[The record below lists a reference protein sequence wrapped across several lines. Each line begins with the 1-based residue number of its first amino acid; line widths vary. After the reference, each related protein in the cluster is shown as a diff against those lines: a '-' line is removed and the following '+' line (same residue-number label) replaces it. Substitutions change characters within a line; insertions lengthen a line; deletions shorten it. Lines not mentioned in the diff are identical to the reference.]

1 MGYQVVMIGADI
13 CHHGIK
19 GQKWGVRRYQNKDG
33 SLTPEG
39 RKHYGEKNFQEARK
53 SNLTRWGKNRDSN
66 VLYVTGL
73 PKSGK
78 TTTAELL
85 TRGDNKLIQLDA
97 YLDKSNS
104 GTNNTH
110 LKDFDDFLDSKEI
123 PYVTTDH
130 VETKRKVGNW
140 RGLINGEIDKDST
153 EYRDTVRAL
162 RFAVEEYGRQ
172 QHDKGNRVIVEG
184 TSVVKKW
191 EYAENPLYFHDKP
204 LVITGPDNSK
214 IFNSSKA
221 RSQGK
226 WDEFDIELLALE
238 NTPTYGKQVA
248 YQVLD
253 KSQQKALNRAVKEH
267 QYKVGQATIGTIAG
281 GALAG
286 LTWSYLKSLGLV

>member
-1 MGYQVVMIGADI
+1 MGYVVVTVGEDV

-19 GQKWGVRRYQNKDG
+19 GQRWGVRRFQNKDG

-39 RKHYGEKNFQEARK
+39 RKRYGEKNFQEARK
-53 SNLTRWGKNRDSN
+53 SNLTRWGRDRDSN

-85 TRGDNKLIQLDA
+85 TRGDHKLIQLDA
-97 YLDKSNS
+97 YLGKSNS
-104 GTNNTH
+104 GTNNTR
-110 LKDFDDFLDSKEI
+110 LKDFDDFLDSHEI
-123 PYVTTDH
+123 PYVTTDN
-130 VETKRKVGNW
+130 VKTKRKVENW
-140 RGLINGEIDKDST
+140 RSLANGEIDESS
-153 EYRDTVRAL
+153 YLDTVRAL
-162 RFAVEEYGRQ
+162 RFAIEEYGRQ
-172 QHDKGNRVIVEG
+172 QFDKGNRVIVEG
-184 TSVVKKW
+184 TSVVKNW

-214 IFNSSKA
+214 IFNSGKA

-248 YQVLD
+248 YQVLNN
-253 KSQQKALNRAVKEH
+253 SNQKDFNRVTKEH
-267 QYKVGQATIGTIAG
+267 RTKIGKDIVRVLAG
-281 GALAG
+281 GGSLALEYAAM
-286 LTWSYLKSLGLV
+286 KMLGVF